1 MTKHE
6 KLETRLTGISGV
18 KMKRSKLKM
27 GGVRLGS
34 SPFKPQ
40 INLTSF
46 VMWMKQ
52 IDAYVIMNNVSSVT
66 MKILSCGC
74 EE

>member
-1 MTKHE
+1 
-6 KLETRLTGISGV
+6 
-18 KMKRSKLKM
+18 M

-40 INLTSF
+40 FNLTSF

-66 MKILSCGC
+66 MKILSCEC